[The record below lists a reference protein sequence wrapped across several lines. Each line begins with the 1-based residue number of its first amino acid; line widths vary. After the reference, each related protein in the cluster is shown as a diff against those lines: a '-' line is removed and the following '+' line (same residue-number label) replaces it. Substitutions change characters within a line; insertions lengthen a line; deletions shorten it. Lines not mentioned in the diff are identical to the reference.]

1 MKKALK
7 YCLSTLK
14 WLLIGVV
21 GLILLAVFLFYLPP
35 VQDFAVRKALDSV
48 NAGGGMHIS
57 VKKARIGFPL
67 RLSVDSLS
75 MSTPGMEIAA
85 ARVRGDVAMLPLLRG
100 SAEVKTLA
108 LAGAVV
114 NLGTPDSALYM
125 KSAIAV
131 AALDNASVGLI
142 SKKIDIE
149 RLRAR
154 NGRVTMVL
162 KPDTAAVEK
171 PAGEPVEWDIKLHQT
186 VLEGVFYR
194 MQMLPTIDD
203 LQCALPKAEMLD
215 GSIDLKNSRINVD
228 ELLITGVDAR
238 YIVPTPEF
246 VKAHP
251 APVIPADT
259 AAMKSANW
267 KSNRLSWNCGR
278 RTLWKKS
285 R

>member
-14 WLLIGVV
+14 WLLIGTV
-21 GLILLAVFLFYLPP
+21 GLILLAVFLIYLPP

-67 RLSVDSLS
+67 R
-75 MSTPGMEIAA
+75 
-85 ARVRGDVAMLPLLRG
+85 LRG

-171 PAGEPVEWDIKLHQT
+171 PAGEPVEWDINLHQT

-246 VKAHP
+246 VKAHT
-251 APVIPADT
+251 APHRLACRLCHRRRCADVG
-259 AAMKSANW
+259 
-267 KSNRLSWNCGR
+267 L
-278 RTLWKKS
+278 
-285 R
+285 